1 MPDAPAR
8 PGAPA
13 PSPLSHPLIVRQL
26 PTRKATRFDLTPDQ
40 DMRAALAVHAGLIA
54 LPFLRFKGEVQPKGR
69 HDLALTATL
78 EAVVVQACSVTLAPV
93 TTRLSETVERRYL
106 ADFAEPTGE
115 EVELDGND
123 TDEPLPEVIDAGL
136 VATEALILA
145 LPLYPRADGA
155 NLGKAVFAPPG
166 TKPLADADL
175 RPFAGLASLRATRD
189 PKADAGDDS

>member
-1 MPDAPAR
+1 MPDAPAQ
-8 PGAPA
+8 PAAPA
-13 PSPLSHPLIVRQL
+13 TSPLSHPLIVRQL
-26 PTRKATRFDLTPDQ
+26 PARKATRFDLTPDQ

-93 TTRLSETVERRYL
+93 TTRLSEPVERRYL
-106 ADFAEPTGE
+106 ADFAEPLGE

-155 NLGKAVFAPPG
+155 SLGEAIFAPPG
-166 TKPLADADL
+166 TKPMSDADL
-175 RPFAGLASLRATRD
+175 RPFAGLAALRETLD
-189 PKADAGDDS
+189 PKAGEADDS